1 MKVII
6 ELDGKKYELRKSYKG
21 KKGLCDSCAL
31 VGVCQKTGKRSNKA
45 RRINAICSATIAGF
59 REVKEGRK
67 IGTLAEADKR
77 LNHIAHDLAVLE
89 QDMKNA
95 GFVGS
100 FMEII
105 DSIGM
110 GFGYAALEM
119 DKAIHPEDYRENE
132 YL

>member
-1 MKVII
+1 MEVIVQI
-6 ELDGKKYELRKSYKG
+6 DWKKHRLVKTRKKFSNPCEKCSLRQKCQGREGKTQQTVS
-21 KKGLCDSCAL
+21 D
-31 VGVCQKTGKRSNKA
+31 
-45 RRINAICSATIAGF
+45 ICLHLTACGF
-59 REVKEGRK
+59 REIKEGRK

-77 LNHIAHDLAVLE
+77 LNQIAHDLAVLE

-105 DSIGM
+105 DSIGI

-119 DKAIHPEDYRENE
+119 DKAIHPESYRESE
-132 YL
+132 DL

>member
-1 MKVII
+1 MEIII
-6 ELDGKKYELRKSYKG
+6 EIDGKKYELRKSYKG

-45 RRINAICSATIAGF
+45 RRISAICSATISGF
-59 REVKEGRK
+59 KEIKAGRK

-77 LNHIAHDLAVLE
+77 LNQIAHDLGVLE

-105 DSIGM
+105 DSIGI

-119 DKAIHPEDYRENE
+119 DKAIHPEWYRESE
-132 YL
+132 DL

>member
-1 MKVII
+1 MEIII
-6 ELDGKKYELRKSYKG
+6 ELDGKKHHLIKTKKKFKNPCEKCSLKSKCTGRHG
-21 KKGLCDSCAL
+21 KMQEATFNICLL
-31 VGVCQKTGKRSNKA
+31 TG
-45 RRINAICSATIAGF
+45 CGF
-59 REVKEGRK
+59 KEIKEGRK

-77 LNHIAHDLAVLE
+77 LNQIAHDLSVLE

-105 DSIGM
+105 DSIGI

-119 DKAIHPEDYRENE
+119 DKAIHPESYRETE
-132 YL
+132 DL